1 MGVTQ
6 IARAKVNLTLKV
18 LGRRADGYHALE
30 SLVTFA
36 AIGDRLTFDPGL
48 LGPRLVVRGPFAE
61 GIAGPNLLDGALE
74 LLSQSGLGLG
84 DGSITLEKNLPVA
97 AGLGGGSADAGAL
110 LRLARAAHIE
120 RAEDPLWREL
130 ARRLGADV
138 PVCFADRPALMGGI
152 GDELQLLTTA
162 SSPPLPLPAVL
173 ANPGVPLATARVF
186 AALQAPPL
194 TAARAPRAALAP
206 IGSFAALCDHIGAV
220 GNDLEPP
227 AMALEPVIGA
237 VKAALRACP
246 GCRTAAMSGSGP
258 TCFGIFT
265 SEVQAMAAAV
275 AMRSSEPRWWVVATL
290 LDGVVASAAA

>member
-1 MGVTQ
+1 MGVTE

-18 LGRRADGYHALE
+18 LGRRADGYHTLE

-48 LGPRLVVRGPFAE
+48 GVRLLVSGPFAE
-61 GIAGPNLLDGALE
+61 AIAGPNILEGALD
-74 LLSQSGLGLG
+74 LLSQSGVDLGG
-84 DGSITLEKNLPVA
+84 GSLTLEKNLPVA

-110 LRLARAAHIE
+110 LRLARAAHAG
-120 RAEDPLWREL
+120 RAEEPLWRDL

-138 PVCFADRPALMGGI
+138 PVCFADRPARMGGI
-152 GDELQLLTTA
+152 GDELQLLATGT
-162 SSPPLPLPAVL
+162 SPLPPLPAVL

-186 AALQAPPL
+186 AALQAPL
-194 TAARAPRAALAP
+194 LKGARAATAPLAP
-206 IGSFAALCDHIGAV
+206 IGSLAALCDLIGTV

-237 VKAALRACP
+237 VKAALLACP

-265 SEVQAMAAAV
+265 SEAQAVAAAV
-275 AMRSSEPRWWVVATL
+275 ALRSSEPRWWVVATRF
-290 LDGVVASAAA
+290 DGVAASAAA